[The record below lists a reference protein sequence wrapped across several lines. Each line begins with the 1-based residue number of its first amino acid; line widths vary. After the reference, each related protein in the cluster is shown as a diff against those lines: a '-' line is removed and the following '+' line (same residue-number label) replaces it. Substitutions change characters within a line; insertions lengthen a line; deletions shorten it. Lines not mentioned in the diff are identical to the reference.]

1 MVINMKGL
9 IYKDFLCLRKNLRTF
24 SLVTIGMIIMGIMFL
39 LSSQYGNVAVMFEE
53 TMQESA
59 MEVEDYNQ
67 VMQISVWFM
76 LILPICFMADVAQC
90 FREDNRVG
98 FHKVLSGVALTH
110 GQIVGSRY
118 LTTLIYGSVSMIV
131 ALFCAFLIT
140 VMPSKIEFD
149 NLFIG
154 IITVTSGFLL
164 YMSFNL
170 FMIYLCGAR
179 RADLIQM
186 IPLIFMLVADGILVG
201 KFDGMTDEQM
211 NALMRNVG
219 NAILWFLQNGYKVLF
234 PAAVAGMLLS
244 YMGSVAIYKRRR
256 RVL

>member
-1 MVINMKGL
+1 MKGL
-9 IYKDFLCLRKNLRTF
+9 IYKDFLCLRKNIRTF
-24 SLVTIGMIIMGIMFL
+24 AFVTVGMIIMGIMFL

-53 TMQESA
+53 TMQESG
-59 MEVEDYNQ
+59 MEAEDFNQ
-67 VMQISVWFM
+67 VMRISVWFV
-76 LILPICFMADVAQC
+76 LILPVCFIADVTQC

-98 FHKVLSGVALTH
+98 FHKVLSGVALTP

-118 LTTLIYGSVSMIV
+118 LTTLIYGAVSMTV
-131 ALFCAFLIT
+131 AMFCAFLIT
-140 VMPSKIEFD
+140 VVPSKITLD
-149 NLFIG
+149 NLYIG
-154 IITVTSGFLL
+154 IITVTAGFLL

-186 IPLIFMLVADGILVG
+186 LPLIVMLVADGVLAG
-201 KFDGMTDEQM
+201 KFGSMTDEQM
-211 NALMRNVG
+211 NTLIRNATDVV
-219 NAILWFLQNGYKVLF
+219 LWFLENGYKILI

-244 YMGSVAIYKRRR
+244 YAGSVAVYKRRR

>member
-1 MVINMKGL
+1 MKGL
-9 IYKDFLCLRKNLRTF
+9 IYKDFLCLRKNMRTF
-24 SLVTIGMIIMGIMFL
+24 AFVTVGMIIMGIMFL

-53 TMQESA
+53 TMQEA
-59 MEVEDYNQ
+59 GMEAEDYNQ

-76 LILPICFMADVAQC
+76 LILPVCFIADVAQC

-98 FHKVLSGVALTH
+98 FHKVLSGVALTP

-118 LTTLIYGSVSMIV
+118 LTTLIYGAVSMTV
-131 ALFCAFLIT
+131 AMLCAFLIT
-140 VMPSKIEFD
+140 VVPSHIEMD
-149 NLFIG
+149 NLYIG
-154 IITVTSGFLL
+154 IITVTAGFLL

-186 IPLIFMLVADGILVG
+186 IPLIVMLVADGILVG

-211 NALMRNVG
+211 NVLMSNVG
-219 NAILWFLQNGYKVLF
+219 DTILWFLQNGYKVLI
-234 PAAVAGMLLS
+234 PAAIAGMLLS
-244 YMGSVAIYKRRR
+244 YAGSVAVYKRRR